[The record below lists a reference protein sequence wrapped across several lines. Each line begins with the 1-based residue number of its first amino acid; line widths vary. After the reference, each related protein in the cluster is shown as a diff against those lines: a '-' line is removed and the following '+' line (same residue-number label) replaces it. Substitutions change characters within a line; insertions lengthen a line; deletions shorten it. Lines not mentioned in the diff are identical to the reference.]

1 MASILLLPGLACD
14 AALWRDQ
21 MPALTAAGH
30 DVQVTDVHSRFDT
43 LQAMA
48 AALLAE
54 QPGARVLVGSSMGG
68 MLALEVQRQAP
79 ARVPAMALLGTS
91 ARPDTPE
98 LLQLRGEAI
107 ALFAQGRADE
117 VLRANIPFALHPQA
131 WHHAALVADYFE
143 MMRRAGAEQLI
154 RQNRAVMA
162 RIDSRPGLA
171 AVRCPVLVACGDA
184 DLLTP
189 PEHAQEIADAVVG
202 ARLEIVP
209 VCGHLLSWEQPERI
223 NTLLLDWL
231 AGMN

>member
-1 MASILLLPGLACD
+1 
-14 AALWRDQ
+14 
-21 MPALTAAGH
+21 
-30 DVQVTDVHSRFDT
+30 
-43 LQAMA
+43 
-48 AALLAE
+48 
-54 QPGARVLVGSSMGG
+54 MGG
-68 MLALEVQRQAP
+68 MLALEMQRQAP
-79 ARVPAMALLGTS
+79 ARVQAMALLGTS

-131 WHHAALVADYFE
+131 RHHDALVADYFE

-162 RIDSRPGLA
+162 RVDSRPGLA
-171 AVRCPVLVACGDA
+171 ALRCPVLVACGDA

-189 PEHAQEIADAVVG
+189 PEHAREIADAIAG

-209 VCGHLLSWEQPERI
+209 TCGHLLTWEQPERI
-223 NTLLLDWL
+223 NALLLDWL
-231 AGMN
+231 AGME

>member
-14 AALWRDQ
+14 AALWRHQ
-21 MPALTAAGH
+21 LPALRAAGH
-30 DVQVTDVHSRFDT
+30 AVQVSDVHARFDT
-43 LQAMA
+43 LPAMA

-54 QPGARVLVGSSMGG
+54 QPGAPVLVGSSMGG

-79 ARVPAMALLGTS
+79 GRVPAMALLGTS

-131 WHHAALVADYFE
+131 RHHDALVADYLA
-143 MMRRAGAEQLI
+143 MMERAGAEQLI

-162 RIDSRPGLA
+162 RTDSRPSLA
-171 AVRCPVLVACGDA
+171 SVRCPVLVVCGDA

-189 PEHAQEIADAVVG
+189 SEHAQEIADAVPG

-209 VCGHLLSWEQPERI
+209 TCGHLLTWEQPERV
-223 NTLLLDWL
+223 NALLLDWL
-231 AGMN
+231 ARRH

>member
-1 MASILLLPGLACD
+1 
-14 AALWRDQ
+14 
-21 MPALTAAGH
+21 
-30 DVQVTDVHSRFDT
+30 
-43 LQAMA
+43 
-48 AALLAE
+48 
-54 QPGARVLVGSSMGG
+54 
-68 MLALEVQRQAP
+68 
-79 ARVPAMALLGTS
+79 MALLGTS

-131 WHHAALVADYFE
+131 ADHAALVADYLA
-143 MMRRAGAEQLI
+143 MMERAGAEALI

-162 RIDSRPGLA
+162 RIDSRPALP

-189 PEHAQEIADAVVG
+189 PEHAQEMAQVIAG

-209 VCGHLLSWEQPERI
+209 TCGHLLTWEQPARI
-223 NTLLLDWL
+223 NALLLDWL
-231 AGMN
+231 ASLG